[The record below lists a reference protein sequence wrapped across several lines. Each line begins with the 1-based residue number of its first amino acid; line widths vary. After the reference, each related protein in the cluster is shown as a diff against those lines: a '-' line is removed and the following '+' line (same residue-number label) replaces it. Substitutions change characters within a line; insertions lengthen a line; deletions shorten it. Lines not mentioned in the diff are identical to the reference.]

1 MLEETEERNLEPIDW
16 HSHLALVR
24 RRRWLLLLTFFA
36 GWLIVWGVSWLLP
49 SIYRSGTLV
58 LAEQPTVPRPF
69 VAPHVAS
76 DSQDRLQPITQQI
89 LSRTRLRHII
99 DNLSLYAKERQRLSG
114 DKLVERMRK
123 DIEIESVRDEN
134 NQLTAFN
141 IYYSSRDPRVAQQ
154 VTSELTNLFVSENLE
169 ARQAQSENTTKFL
182 ESELQEARKN
192 LGEQEEK
199 VRQFKGR
206 HFGELPGQLQRN
218 LQILTG
224 LQNQLQSE
232 DEALNRAKQQNVYL
246 ELLLGQ
252 HRNFQGS
259 AKTGTED
266 GSIMG
271 LPALDQEHEK
281 LRAQLTDLSAHSTL
295 RPPDV
300 RKLQERATRTERIRD
315 QPTANLTSGAA
326 NSDKASAI
334 SPIALDAARLRDAEP
349 MMELESQLKGNQIE
363 IGNRQRAI
371 EDVKSKIS
379 EYQVRLNRAPVMEQQ
394 LADLTRGYDQSK
406 ANYDSLQKKKND
418 SELATS
424 LELKQQGGHFRVLD
438 PPSLPVKPYSSNRLK
453 FCAMGLAVGLLLSG
467 AATAG
472 AELLDDRIHD
482 EKSLKKLIHI
492 PVLSE
497 IPNIST
503 DKEKKAERRD
513 GWLVWA
519 TASLMAVSIFAGTAL
534 SYFRG

>member
-49 SIYRSGTLV
+49 SIYRSGTLI

-76 DSQDRLQPITQQI
+76 DSQDRLQTITQQI
-89 LSRTRLRHII
+89 LSRTRLLHII

-114 DKLVERMRK
+114 DNLVERMRK

-134 NQLTAFN
+134 NELTAFN

-182 ESELQEARKN
+182 ESELEEARKN

-199 VRQFKGR
+199 VRQFKGW
-206 HFGELPGQLQRN
+206 HFGELPGQLQSN
-218 LQILTG
+218 LQILRG

-246 ELLLGQ
+246 ESLLGQ

-259 AKTGTED
+259 AKIGTED

-281 LRAQLTDLSAHSTL
+281 LRAQLTDLSAHYTR

-300 RKLQERATRTERIRD
+300 RKLNERATRTEKIRD
-315 QPTANLTSGAA
+315 QPAANMTSGAA
-326 NSDKASAI
+326 NSDKAGAF
-334 SPIALDAARLRDAEP
+334 SPVALDAAQLRDTEP
-349 MMELESQLKGNQIE
+349 MMELESQLKGNRIE
-363 IGNRQRAI
+363 IANRQRAI
-371 EDVKSKIS
+371 EEVKSKIG
-379 EYQVRLNRAPVMEQQ
+379 EYQARLNRSPVMEQK

-406 ANYDSLQKKKND
+406 ANYDSLLKKKND

-438 PPSLPVKPYSSNRLK
+438 PPSLPLKPYSPNRLK
-453 FCAMGLAVGLLLSG
+453 FCAIGLVVGLLLSG

-472 AELLDDRIHD
+472 AELLDDRIYD
-482 EKSLKKLIHI
+482 EESLKKLIQI

-497 IPNIST
+497 IPNVST
-503 DKEKKAERRD
+503 DKEKRAERRD

-519 TASLMAVSIFAGTAL
+519 TASLMAVSILAGSAL

>member
-1 MLEETEERNLEPIDW
+1 M
-16 HSHLALVR
+16 
-24 RRRWLLLLTFFA
+24 
-36 GWLIVWGVSWLLP
+36 
-49 SIYRSGTLV
+49 
-58 LAEQPTVPRPF
+58 PRPF

-76 DSQDRLQPITQQI
+76 DSQDRLQTITQQI
-89 LSRTRLRHII
+89 LSSTRLLHII

-114 DKLVERMRK
+114 DNVVGRMRK

-134 NQLTAFN
+134 NELTAFN

-169 ARQAQSENTTKFL
+169 ARQAQSENTTTFL
-182 ESELQEARKN
+182 ESELEEARKN

-259 AKTGTED
+259 AKIGTED

-281 LRAQLTDLSAHSTL
+281 LRAQLTDLSAHYTR

-300 RKLQERATRTERIRD
+300 RKLNERATPIRD
-315 QPTANLTSGAA
+315 QPAANLTSRAA
-326 NSDKASAI
+326 NSDKVDASARVA
-334 SPIALDAARLRDAEP
+334 PDAAQLRDTEP
-349 MMELESQLKGNQIE
+349 MMELESQLKGNRIE
-363 IGNRQRAI
+363 IANRQRAI
-371 EDVKSKIS
+371 EDVKSKIG
-379 EYQVRLNRAPVMEQQ
+379 EYQARLNRSPVMEQK
-394 LADLTRGYDQSK
+394 LADLTRGYEQSK
-406 ANYDSLQKKKND
+406 ANYDSLQKRKND
-418 SELATS
+418 SVLETS

-438 PPSLPVKPYSSNRLK
+438 PPGLPLKPYSPNRLK
-453 FCAMGLAVGLLLSG
+453 FCAIGLAVGLLLSG

-472 AELLDDRIHD
+472 AELLDDRIYD
-482 EKSLKKLIHI
+482 EESLKKLIQI

-497 IPNIST
+497 IPNVST
-503 DKEKKAERRD
+503 DKEKRAERRD

>member
-49 SIYRSGTLV
+49 SIYRSGTLI

-69 VAPHVAS
+69 VPRHVAS
-76 DSQDRLQPITQQI
+76 DSQDRLQTITQQM
-89 LSRTRLRHII
+89 LSRTRLLHII
-99 DNLSLYAKERQRLSG
+99 DNLSLYAKERQRLSR
-114 DKLVERMRK
+114 DNLVERMRK

-134 NQLTAFN
+134 NELTAFN

-182 ESELQEARKN
+182 ESELEEARKN

-206 HFGELPGQLQRN
+206 HFGELPGQLQSN

-266 GSIMG
+266 GSIMK
-271 LPALDQEHEK
+271 LPALDREHEK
-281 LRAQLTDLSAHSTL
+281 LRAQLTDLSAHYT
-295 RPPDV
+295 RPPPDV
-300 RKLQERATRTERIRD
+300 RKLNERH
-315 QPTANLTSGAA
+315 QPAANLTSGAA
-326 NSDKASAI
+326 NSDKADAFA
-334 SPIALDAARLRDAEP
+334 PIALDAAQLRDTEP
-349 MMELESQLKGNQIE
+349 MMELGSQLKGNRIE
-363 IGNRQRAI
+363 IDNRQRAI
-371 EDVKSKIS
+371 EDVKSKIG
-379 EYQVRLNRAPVMEQQ
+379 EYQARLNRSPVMEQK

-406 ANYDSLQKKKND
+406 ANYDSLLKKKND

-424 LELKQQGGHFRVLD
+424 LELKQQGEHFRVLD
-438 PPSLPVKPYSSNRLK
+438 PPSLPVKPYSPNRLK
-453 FCAMGLAVGLLLSG
+453 FCAIGLAVGLLLSG
-467 AATAG
+467 ATTVG
-472 AELLDDRIHD
+472 AELLDDRIYD
-482 EKSLKKLIHI
+482 GKSLKKLIQI

-497 IPNIST
+497 IPNFST
-503 DKEKKAERRD
+503 DKEKRAERRD

>member
-1 MLEETEERNLEPIDW
+1 LEETEERNLEAIDC

-49 SIYRSGTLV
+49 SIYRSGTLI

-76 DSQDRLQPITQQI
+76 DSQDRLQTITQQI
-89 LSRTRLRHII
+89 LSRTRLLHII
-99 DNLSLYAKERQRLSG
+99 DNLSLYAKERQRLSRDNVVG
-114 DKLVERMRK
+114 RMRK

-134 NQLTAFN
+134 NELTAFN

-182 ESELQEARKN
+182 ESELEEARKN

-482 EKSLKKLIHI
+482 GKSLKKLIQI

-497 IPNIST
+497 IPNFST
-503 DKEKKAERRD
+503 DKEKRAERRD

>member
-1 MLEETEERNLEPIDW
+1 ML
-16 HSHLALVR
+16 
-24 RRRWLLLLTFFA
+24 
-36 GWLIVWGVSWLLP
+36 
-49 SIYRSGTLV
+49 
-58 LAEQPTVPRPF
+58 EQPTVPRQF

-76 DSQDRLQPITQQI
+76 DLQDRLQTITQQI
-89 LSRTRLRHII
+89 LSRTRLLHII

-114 DKLVERMRK
+114 DNVVGRMRK

-134 NQLTAFN
+134 NELTAFN
-141 IYYSSRDPRVAQQ
+141 IYYSSRDPRAAQQ

-169 ARQAQSENTTKFL
+169 ARQAQSENMTKFL

-206 HFGELPGQLQRN
+206 HFGELPGQLQSN

-224 LQNQLQSE
+224 LQNQLQNE

-252 HRNFQGS
+252 YRNFQGS
-259 AKTGTED
+259 AKNGTED

-271 LPALDQEHEK
+271 LPALDPEHAK
-281 LRAQLTDLSAHSTL
+281 LRAQLTDFSAHSTF

-300 RKLQERATRTERIRD
+300 RKLQERAISTDKIRD
-315 QPTANLTSGAA
+315 QPAASLTSGAA
-326 NSDKASAI
+326 NSDKAAAF
-334 SPIALDAARLRDAEP
+334 SPVALDAAQLRDTEP
-349 MMELESQLKGNQIE
+349 MMELEKIE

-438 PPSLPVKPYSSNRLK
+438 PPSLPVKPYSPNRLK

-482 EKSLKKLIHI
+482 EKSLKKLIQI

-497 IPNIST
+497 IPNVST
-503 DKEKKAERRD
+503 DKEKRAERRD

>member
-1 MLEETEERNLEPIDW
+1 LLEETEERNLEPIDW

-49 SIYRSGTLV
+49 SIYRSGTLI
-58 LAEQPTVPRPF
+58 LAEQPTLPRQF

-76 DSQDRLQPITQQI
+76 DSQDRSQTITQQI
-89 LSRTRLRHII
+89 LSRTRLLHII
-99 DNLSLYAKERQRLSG
+99 DNLSLYAKERQRLSA
-114 DKLVERMRK
+114 DNLVERMRK
-123 DIEIESVRDEN
+123 DIEIESARNEN

-182 ESELQEARKN
+182 ESELEEARKN

-218 LQILTG
+218 PQIFTG

-232 DEALNRAKQQNVYL
+232 EKALNRAKQQNVYL
-246 ELLLGQ
+246 ESLLGQ
-252 HRNFQGS
+252 HRNFPGL
-259 AKTGTED
+259 AKTGIAD
-266 GSIMG
+266 GRIMG
-271 LPALDQEHEK
+271 LPALDPEHEK
-281 LRAQLTDLSAHSTL
+281 LRAQLTDLSAHYT
-295 RPPDV
+295 RPSPDV
-300 RKLQERATRTERIRD
+300 RELNERATRGEKTRD
-315 QPTANLTSGAA
+315 QPAANLTSGAA
-326 NSDKASAI
+326 
-334 SPIALDAARLRDAEP
+334 AARLRDTEP
-349 MMELESQLKGNQIE
+349 MMEVESQLKGNRIE
-363 IGNRQRAI
+363 IATRQRAI
-371 EDVKSKIS
+371 EDVKSKIG
-379 EYQVRLNRAPVMEQQ
+379 EYQARLNRSPMMEQK

-406 ANYDSLQKKKND
+406 ANYNSLLKRRND
-418 SELATS
+418 SVLATS

-438 PPSLPVKPYSSNRLK
+438 PPSLPVKPYSPNRLK
-453 FCAMGLAVGLLLSG
+453 FCAIGLAVGLLLSG
-467 AATAG
+467 AATLG
-472 AELLDDRIHD
+472 AELLDDRIYD
-482 EKSLKKLIHI
+482 GKLLRKLIQI

-497 IPNIST
+497 IPNFST
-503 DKEKKAERRD
+503 DKEKRAERRD

>member
-1 MLEETEERNLEPIDW
+1 M
-16 HSHLALVR
+16 
-24 RRRWLLLLTFFA
+24 
-36 GWLIVWGVSWLLP
+36 
-49 SIYRSGTLV
+49 
-58 LAEQPTVPRPF
+58 PRQF

-76 DSQDRLQPITQQI
+76 DLQDRLQTITQQI
-89 LSRTRLRHII
+89 LSRTRLLHII
-99 DNLSLYAKERQRLSG
+99 DNLSLYAKERQRLSRDNVVG
-114 DKLVERMRK
+114 RMRK

-134 NQLTAFN
+134 NELTAFN

-182 ESELQEARKN
+182 ESELEEARKN

-199 VRQFKGR
+199 VRQFKGW
-206 HFGELPGQLQRN
+206 HFGELPGQLQSN

-246 ELLLGQ
+246 ESLLGQ
-252 HRNFQGS
+252 NRNFQGS

-266 GSIMG
+266 GSIILMG
-271 LPALDQEHEK
+271 LPALDREHEK
-281 LRAQLTDLSAHSTL
+281 LRARLTDLSAHYT
-295 RPPDV
+295 RPPSDV
-300 RKLQERATRTERIRD
+300 RKLNERATRTERIRD
-315 QPTANLTSGAA
+315 QPAANLTSGAA

-334 SPIALDAARLRDAEP
+334 SPVALDAARLRDAEP

-424 LELKQQGGHFRVLD
+424 LELKPQGGHFRVLD
-438 PPSLPVKPYSSNRLK
+438 PPSLPVKPYSPNRLK

-482 EKSLKKLIHI
+482 GKSLKKLIQI

-497 IPNIST
+497 IPNFST
-503 DKEKKAERRD
+503 DKEKRAERRD